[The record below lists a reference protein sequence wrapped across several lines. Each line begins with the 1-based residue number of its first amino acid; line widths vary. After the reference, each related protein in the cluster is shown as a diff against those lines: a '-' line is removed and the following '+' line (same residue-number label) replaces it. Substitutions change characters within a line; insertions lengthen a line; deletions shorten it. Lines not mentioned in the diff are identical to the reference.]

1 MKQHY
6 HKLNQLNAELQIL
19 SEYVRTPDVNRRMTW
34 ISREMERLLNI
45 VWIDLMRFN
54 TNSCELEKE
63 GEDVREN
70 EQSFEEINQV

>member
-6 HKLNQLNAELQIL
+6 DKLNKLNAELQIL
-19 SEYVRTPDVNRRMTW
+19 SEYNRTPDINRRMTW
-34 ISREMERLLNI
+34 ISREMERRLNI

-63 GEDVREN
+63 GVNVREN
-70 EQSFEEINQV
+70 EQGYAEINQV